1 MQSVVKE
8 QQKRVSALE
17 AELKAKDSEY
27 GGLQAKLVE
36 LQVTS
41 PCFVA
46 PALFVISCGAQH
58 NTNWTQLASTTAC
71 PGQLLQTCSADCL
84 PY

>member
-8 QQKRVSALE
+8 QQRRVSALE
-17 AELKAKDSEY
+17 AELKSKDTEY

-41 PCFVA
+41 PSLVKGVLCFC
-46 PALFVISCGAQH
+46 F
-58 NTNWTQLASTTAC
+58 
-71 PGQLLQTCSADCL
+71 
-84 PY
+84 